1 MKTSSQIKFD
11 RIIKEGFHEILK
23 PLGFRKKANN
33 FYMQLD
39 SIGQIVNIQK
49 SMFGNKDR
57 IDFTINT
64 GIFVPQYWL
73 AYYNFHNKELPAYPT
88 EPECLIRKRIGEI
101 QNKHDIWY
109 QVNKHTKEDELIL
122 IMKDNLTQFI
132 LPYFDSLNNID
143 EVVEYMENEK
153 MSDTP
158 LGKLII
164 YAELNLIDKAK
175 QEYTKLLKTKV
186 NKYFLETVKEY
197 GKKYQLD

>member
-33 FYMQLD
+33 YYLQLD

-101 QNKHDIWY
+101 QNKHDTWY
-109 QVNKHTKEDELIL
+109 QVNEHTKEDELIL

-132 LPYFDSLNNID
+132 LPYFDSLNSID
-143 EVVEYMENEK
+143 EVVEYMEDEK
-153 MSDTP
+153 MTDTP
-158 LGKLII
+158 LAKLII
-164 YAELNLIDKAK
+164 YAELNLN
-175 QEYTKLLKTKV
+175 Y
-186 NKYFLETVKEY
+186 
-197 GKKYQLD
+197 